1 MTTRARD
8 AEKLWSIVARA
19 AVVLLQGKGRDL
31 WEMVVENVR

>member
-1 MTTRARD
+1 MEHRSER
-8 AEKLWSIVARA
+8 V